1 MQLNGRTVLV
11 TGGARGIGLEL
22 TRQFVAEGAHVVAV
36 GRDRASLAR
45 LQFTAP
51 GQVSCWALDL
61 SDPKATDAFIRDL
74 PGRHPTLSVVV
85 NNAGVQTLTDFM
97 GEEPAAFRPA
107 LQEEIALN
115 FEAVVAISTGLLP
128 HLRRQPS
135 AMIVNVTSGLA
146 LAPKTSSPVYCA
158 TKSAVRTFTKA
169 LRYQCEDGA
178 PSVRVMEAVMALV
191 DTDMTAGR
199 GTGKISPAQAAG
211 EVIAAI
217 KRDRDEVYVDRA
229 KLLPILMR
237 VAPGVGERLMRRG

>member
-1 MQLNGRTVLV
+1 MQLDGRTVLV

-22 TRQFVAEGAHVVAV
+22 TKQFVAEGAHVVAV

-45 LQFTAP
+45 LQMTGP
-51 GQVSCWALDL
+51 SQISCWALDL
-61 SDPKATDAFIRDL
+61 SDPQATGEFLQEL
-74 PGRHPTLSVVV
+74 PRRHPTLSVVV
-85 NNAGVQTLTDFM
+85 NNAGVQTLTDFLVQD
-97 GEEPAAFRPA
+97 PALLRPA

-115 FEAVVAISTGLLP
+115 FEAVVAVSTGLLP

-135 AMIVNVTSGLA
+135 AAIVNVTSALA

-169 LRYQCEDGA
+169 LRYQCQDGA
-178 PSVRVMEAVMALV
+178 PNVRVMEAVMALV

-229 KLLPILMR
+229 KLLAAVMR
-237 VAPGVGERLMRRG
+237 VSPELGERIMRRG